1 MGSQFSY
8 FPPVPCRM
16 ERPLFQTVE
25 SEDPEDDFFEVFKLV
40 FCTDNFDRYTEKYK
54 LNARWTMIVMD
65 VDGKDHVDVMYRGKK
80 YVFNLVLAVNSYD
93 IGKLVPTPQQH
104 PEQES
109 TLVADYYYGRNHNRF
124 DYIYHRIMHI
134 TSSCALILRFNDPCR
149 DIREM
154 SFAMFPYG
162 LGVEINKPSVTPE
175 ELDYIGTMSILNY
188 LLLNT
193 KIPKGYEAFALKY
206 KIGYIANAEGL
217 TLDQL
222 KTIKCHYLFIGK
234 SNFTSSDMNQ
244 FMKAWM
250 NKELSEEFYML
261 HIKEFDKSEDLYNG
275 IDYKQWDEAVRDS
288 RYRIFDGKLR
298 FDLSTS
304 IDITRDDGTIAS
316 FYPESK
322 NIFHFSVW
330 YSNRFPK
337 VQDEQDF
344 DLNTPPELA
353 DYSYWTFER
362 PSFIILECIFGR
374 SFDK

>member
-1 MGSQFSY
+1 
-8 FPPVPCRM
+8 M

-25 SEDPEDDFFEVFKLV
+25 SEDPENDFFEVFKLV
-40 FCTDNFDRYTEKYK
+40 FCMDNFDRYTEKYK

-80 YVFNLVLAVNSYD
+80 YVFNLVLAANNSD
-93 IGKLVPTPQQH
+93 VGKLVPTPHLH
-104 PEQES
+104 PQQES
-109 TLVADYYYGRNHNRF
+109 TLVADYYYGRNQNRF

-134 TSSCALILRFNDPCR
+134 TSSCALILRFNDPNR

-154 SFAMFPYG
+154 SFTMFPYG

-188 LLLNT
+188 ILLNT
-193 KIPKGYEAFALKY
+193 KIPKGYEAFALRY

-222 KTIKCHYLFIGK
+222 KTIQCHYLFIGK
-234 SNFTSSDMNQ
+234 SNFTSSDINQ

-261 HIKEFDKSEDLYNG
+261 HIKEFEKTEDLYDG
-275 IDYKQWDEAVRDS
+275 IEYKQWDQSVRDS
-288 RYRIFDGKLR
+288 RFRIFDGKLR
-298 FDLSTS
+298 LDLSTS
-304 IDITRDDGTIAS
+304 FDITRDDGTIAS
-316 FYPESK
+316 FYPLSK

-344 DLNTPPELA
+344 DLNTPPELL

-362 PSFIILECIFGR
+362 PSFLVLECIFGK